1 MTLAQAYKK
10 QFGKVSYPFEIYDS
24 KGNMTYHEDSK
35 GYWSKTEYDSKGN
48 QSKTEYDS
56 KGNEIYYED
65 SAGNWSKREYD
76 SNGNVTY
83 YENST
88 GAWSRTE
95 YDSNGNE
102 TCYADSYG
110 TIRGLKKSSCN
121 GKVVEIDG
129 KKYKLKELK

>member
-56 KGNEIYYED
+56 KGNE
-65 SAGNWSKREYD
+65 
-76 SNGNVTY
+76 TY

-88 GAWSRTE
+88 GNWSKTE

-102 TCYADSYG
+102 THYEDSYG
-110 TIRGLKKSSCN
+110 TIRGSKNSSCN

-129 KKYKLKELK
+129 KKYKLK

>member
-24 KGNMTYHEDSK
+24 NGNMTYHE
-35 GYWSKTEYDSKGN
+35 DSKGN

-56 KGNEIYYED
+56 KGNETYYED
-65 SAGNWSKREYD
+65 SAGHWSKREYD

-88 GAWSRTE
+88 GAWSKTE

-102 TCYADSYG
+102 THYEDSYG
-110 TIRGLKKSSCN
+110 TIRGSKKCSCN

-129 KKYKLKELK
+129 KKYKLKEL